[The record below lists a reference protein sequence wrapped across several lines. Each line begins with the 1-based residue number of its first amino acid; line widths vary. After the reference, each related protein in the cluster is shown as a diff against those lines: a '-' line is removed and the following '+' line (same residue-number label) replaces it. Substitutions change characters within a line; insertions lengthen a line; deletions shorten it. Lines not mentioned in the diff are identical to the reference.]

1 MLDCSFADSKDVPTP
16 GLLAQRFLPLGL
28 CFIPVGLQVPM
39 DGPLSCYPSYYRK
52 GPRIGPNRRDH
63 QLDSWPSLWPTGIPG
78 THREARQS
86 EAICQSLVGSPP
98 CCISPEYTVTVPS
111 LHPVFSRCTPPTPE
125 HQEQQDFKRLHFAN
139 PDFVVPLSP
148 EEWSSFL

>member
-1 MLDCSFADSKDVPTP
+1 MLDCSFANSKDVPTP

-78 THREARQS
+78 SHRGEAERGHLPVTRRQ
-86 EAICQSLVGSPP
+86 P
-98 CCISPEYTVTVPS
+98 TM
-111 LHPVFSRCTPPTPE
+111 LHFSRVRGNRSESASSLLQMHPSNSRTSGAARLQTP
-125 HQEQQDFKRLHFAN
+125 
-139 PDFVVPLSP
+139 
-148 EEWSSFL
+148 SFRKP